1 MIPGHADA
9 VLPGERWGKGISVT
23 TVTGPSR
30 TTCTTGRNTSMECSI
45 SGLRESGTIYSEV
58 GTPSCHSLPGTGEV
72 MDRGGVGRENKPA
85 LMVYTLCVP
94 GN

>member
-9 VLPGERWGKGISVT
+9 VLPGERWGKGTSVT

-45 SGLRESGTIYSEV
+45 SGLRESGTTYSEV
-58 GTPSCHSLPGTGEV
+58 GAPSCLSLPSW
-72 MDRGGVGRENKPA
+72 DWGGDG
-85 LMVYTLCVP
+85 
-94 GN
+94 

>member
-9 VLPGERWGKGISVT
+9 VLPGERWGKGTSVT

-45 SGLRESGTIYSEV
+45 SGLRESGTTYSEV
-58 GTPSCHSLPGTGEV
+58 GAPSCLPLPSW
-72 MDRGGVGRENKPA
+72 DWGGDG
-85 LMVYTLCVP
+85 
-94 GN
+94 